1 MSDSTRLQFGAQ
13 AQRELRAKFAKRAAE
28 TLRARARV
36 SKIKKKK
43 KEDEDNIEPE
53 PRKRSDRSY
62 VRGEISSLY
71 TPIQPLFFSHTHT
84 HTYIHTHIHTY
95 IH

>member
-28 TLRARARV
+28 TLRARARM
-36 SKIKKKK
+36 SKIKKKNK
-43 KEDEDNIEPE
+43 DKDNIEPE